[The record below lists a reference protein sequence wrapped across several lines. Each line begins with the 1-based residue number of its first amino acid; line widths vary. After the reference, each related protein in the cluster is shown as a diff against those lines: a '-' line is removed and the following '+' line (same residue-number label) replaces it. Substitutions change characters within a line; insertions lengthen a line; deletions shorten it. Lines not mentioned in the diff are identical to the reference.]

1 MLSFES
7 YLTETTKNTH
17 MTHIEDSVLYGGVDG
32 TRQAINAL
40 RDMRNMLAGH
50 TDSKTNVTV
59 KWDGCVHEDTVVY
72 TNMGEMTISEIVNS
86 PHLWSDIKVMGKDLE
101 SSIQVDKFVELYSGT
116 SNKGLKNWIELEL
129 ENGSTLKLTED
140 HEVHT
145 TNRGW
150 VKAGDLTEDDDITEL

>member
-1 MLSFES
+1 MLSFSS
-7 YLTETTKNTH
+7 YLAESKNVH
-17 MTHIEDSVLYGGVDG
+17 MTHVEDSVLYGGVDG

>member
-1 MLSFES
+1 MKTFSAFLAEAA
-7 YLTETTKNTH
+7 KNTH
-17 MTHIEDSVLYGGVDG
+17 MTHIEDSVLYGGVRG
-32 TRQAINAL
+32 AREAINAL
-40 RDMRNMLAGH
+40 RELRDMLAGH
-50 TDSKTNVTV
+50 TASKTDLTI
-59 KWDGCVHEDTVVY
+59 KWDGCVHQDTVVY

-116 SNKGLKNWIELEL
+116 SNKGSKNWVELEL
-129 ENGSTLKLTED
+129 ENGSSIKLTED